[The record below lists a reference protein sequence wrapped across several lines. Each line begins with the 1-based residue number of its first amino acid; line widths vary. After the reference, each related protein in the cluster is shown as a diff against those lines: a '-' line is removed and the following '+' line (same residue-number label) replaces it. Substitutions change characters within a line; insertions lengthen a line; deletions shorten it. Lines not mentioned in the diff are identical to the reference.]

1 MTEITID
8 IKQAKEIALEAR
20 INKVDTFMDKYLY
33 VLAENNRLK
42 RLQVSDRKRIQDL
55 LAEIEELNARL
66 KKVKK

>member
-8 IKQAKEIALEAR
+8 MKKAKEIALESR

-33 VLAENNRLK
+33 TLAENNRLK
-42 RLQVSDRKRIQDL
+42 RLKVSDRERIQDL
-55 LAEIEELNARL
+55 LAKIEELDARL